1 MTDTTGDRADG
12 FGRTAA
18 WAVEARDV
26 AAHVRA
32 DPAAGLTAVEAA
44 QRLAIDGPNEL
55 DAVA

>member
-1 MTDTTGDRADG
+1 MADDRADG